1 MAGDS
6 KKRRQEK
13 FGRGRVSSDYS
24 DILLLEMSLLQ
35 LRYRSSS
42 RGTSQKSMNLPRYR
56 NILRIYLL
64 SFEKNEI
71 IASLTFFGIAIFF
84 FKLTTYSLMYAICKC
99 IIETLHDEKV
109 ILF

>member
-24 DILLLEMSLLQ
+24 DILLSEMSLLR

-71 IASLTFFGIAIFF
+71 IARVSLTFFGIAIFF
-84 FKLTTYSLMYAICKC
+84 LS
-99 IIETLHDEKV
+99 
-109 ILF
+109 